1 MNIALR
7 FTGDLLGGEK
17 LSLWLS
23 KFSPVALIPDTQ
35 GQEAIQPAGIPAHKD
50 DHTNIG
56 IVDLQ
61 LSDGSA
67 RDFPQQLSANP
78 KLKGLLILFGERG
91 NTLFELSHVTDG
103 QDVDETIITQMSLCI
118 IEGPDDVD
126 HDLVAT
132 DPSEGAG
139 GPQATHHKFGDILT
153 PRELDLLKLFSRGLS
168 YREAANALV
177 LSQHTVGDYVKSIY
191 RKLRVHSRTEAIY
204 EARQSGLI
212 SPLD

>member
-1 MNIALR
+1 MTIALR
-7 FTGDLLGGEK
+7 FIGDLLGGEK

-23 KFSPVALIPDTQ
+23 RFSPGALIPDTQ
-35 GQEAIQPAGIPAHKD
+35 GQEVIQPSVTISHKD
-50 DHTNIG
+50 DHKDIDL
-56 IVDLQ
+56 VDLQ

-67 RDFPQQLSANP
+67 RDFPQQFSANP

-103 QDVDETIITQMSLCI
+103 QDVDETLITQISLRI
-118 IEGPDDVD
+118 VEGLDDVD
-126 HDLVAT
+126 HDLAAT
-132 DPSEGAG
+132 NPSEAAW
-139 GPQATHHKFGDILT
+139 GPQATPHKIGDILT
-153 PRELDLLKLFSRGLS
+153 PRELDILKLFSRGLS
-168 YREAANALV
+168 YREAATALV
-177 LSQHTVGDYVKSIY
+177 ISQHTIGDYVKSIY